1 MRARMGTCPKSRA
14 GIKRE
19 ARQGGR
25 NGGGIPWGANHE
37 AFPNA
42 ERLEELLP
50 LREIIHV
57 QQWSAVKLHIRSH
70 VSIGTEPLLQGS
82 HMSGERVLKRK
93 SPLENRPGCDLRPCL
108 NADGMLRGQHGL
120 LMEHHCC

>member
-14 GIKRE
+14 GIERE
-19 ARQGGR
+19 AHHGGR
-25 NGGGIPWGANHE
+25 DGRGIPWGANHE

-57 QQWSAVKLHIRSH
+57 QQWSAVELHIRSH
-70 VSIGTEPLLQGS
+70 IGIGTEPLLQGS

-93 SPLENRPGCDLRPCL
+93 SPLKNRPG
-108 NADGMLRGQHGL
+108 
-120 LMEHHCC
+120 